1 MSKYDL
7 EHVQQ
12 FVSSN
17 ITLFHTKRLR
27 LIGAVTL
34 SDVLR
39 RKNPYLFRA
48 KNITVAADLV
58 RELLDATLSSSEE
71 LLFSGFL
78 EDLAV
83 FIAQTTSGGRKSAAT
98 GLDLEFESGGTHYL
112 VSTKSGSNWGNSSQQ
127 KKLEQDFQRAVTVLK
142 QSGITK
148 NVQPV
153 LGICYGK
160 TRTSY
165 LRNYLKVTGQ
175 SFWYLVSR
183 NESLHANI
191 VEPLGY
197 KAQANNDHFLE
208 AKAAVVNRLT
218 QQLLETFSV
227 DGAINW
233 ARLVE
238 YNSGNI
244 DIGKLDVR
252 AMP

>member
-1 MSKYDL
+1 MSNLDL
-7 EHVQQ
+7 EQVQQ
-12 FVSSN
+12 FVSDN
-17 ITLFHTKRLR
+17 IVVFHTKRLR
-27 LIGAVTL
+27 LIEAVTL
-34 SDVLR
+34 NDIVR

-71 LLFSGFL
+71 LLFGGFL

-83 FIAQTTSGGRKSAAT
+83 FVAQMTSGGRKSAAT

-112 VSTKSGSNWGNSSQQ
+112 VSIKSGSNWGNSSQQ
-127 KKLEQDFQRAVTVLK
+127 KKLEQDFQKAVTVLK
-142 QSGITK
+142 QSGIVK
-148 NVQPV
+148 NIQPV

-183 NESLHANI
+183 NESLYADI

-197 KAQANNDHFLE
+197 EAQANNDNFLE
-208 AKAAVVNRLT
+208 AKAVVVNRLT
-218 QQLLETFSV
+218 QQLLDKFSA
-227 DGAINW
+227 DGAIDW
-233 ARLVE
+233 AKLVE